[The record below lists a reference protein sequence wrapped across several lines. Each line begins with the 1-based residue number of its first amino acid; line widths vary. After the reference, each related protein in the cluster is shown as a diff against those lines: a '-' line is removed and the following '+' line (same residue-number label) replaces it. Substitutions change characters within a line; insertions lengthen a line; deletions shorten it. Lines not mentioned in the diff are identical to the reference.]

1 MKKYQNNALMCGI
14 FAEQQNSGESLL
26 ECVLNL
32 GYNAWQENS
41 AKYPHG
47 CLSDESWNY
56 SDMLDFV
63 EEKYGKFARLIIQV
77 GKCHQQI
84 GNGGLS
90 QYWDNDYAT
99 DGLHERMC
107 ELWDECI
114 PREKETATAS
124 KFRTAIN
131 AYSTTIRNQSYAYW
145 GGSDSKVEDRIYDNC
160 PFDFLTDRIR
170 CMIYDVKYGSSLD
183 RVTSGR
189 TIFDDPIDDDG
200 NISIKWG
207 REDVRGVADKDFPD
221 DNLTDD
227 EVDSVLYYMY
237 NKHDAS
243 LGVNWD
249 TIDFWISEVIS
260 ER

>member
-131 AYSTTIRNQSYAYW
+131 AYS
-145 GGSDSKVEDRIYDNC
+145 
-160 PFDFLTDRIR
+160 IR

-183 RVTSGR
+183 KVTSGR